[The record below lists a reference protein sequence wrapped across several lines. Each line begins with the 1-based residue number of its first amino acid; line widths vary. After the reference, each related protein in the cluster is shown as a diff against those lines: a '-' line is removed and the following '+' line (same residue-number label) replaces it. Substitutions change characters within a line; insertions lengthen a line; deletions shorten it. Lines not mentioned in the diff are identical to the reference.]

1 MTLQES
7 SWRRLRCEP
16 LDVSDL
22 CRWSRITS
30 LWSALN
36 THSGVESVDL
46 GANAACFPN
55 NRLCPTWCRAEGGG
69 SAPCGT
75 PRLNLGVA
83 RIPVFLF
90 CYQNHD
96 MAAIAHMSSW
106 RRPPPTPKT
115 QPLLHRRLANWGEAY
130 QSRSDQILL
139 QNKRPREAFLWAGG
153 R

>member
-16 LDVSDL
+16 RDVSDL

-36 THSGVESVDL
+36 TQRSGKRQPWRER
-46 GANAACFPN
+46 
-55 NRLCPTWCRAEGGG
+55 RLSPQQQIV
-69 SAPCGT
+69 SHMAPCGGRRPGT
-75 PRLNLGVA
+75 MWAPPRLNLGMA

-90 CYQNHD
+90 CYQNRD
-96 MAAIAHMSSW
+96 TAAIAHMSSW
-106 RRPPPTPKT
+106 RRPPPTPRT

-130 QSRSDQILL
+130 QSSSDQILL
-139 QNKRPREAFLWAGG
+139 QNKQPREAFLWAGG